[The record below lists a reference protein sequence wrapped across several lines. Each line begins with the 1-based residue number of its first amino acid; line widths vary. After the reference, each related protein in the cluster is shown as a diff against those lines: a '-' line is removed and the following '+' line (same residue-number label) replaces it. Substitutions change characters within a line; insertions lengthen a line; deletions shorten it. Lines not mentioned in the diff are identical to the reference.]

1 MICVWVCIPKGG
13 MIVNKNIAAGVAA
26 AVAAASIATNLSF
39 DPDELVHS
47 AAYLD
52 SHTKYMQVSELG
64 DLEIEYTEPEEP
76 TRQDQLRTWL
86 LKLPVPV
93 KALVLLPLWALGAI
107 PVAIGTAVLGAA
119 APVWAH
125 IVSFLMNAGILFGV
139 FCLIYKLIFPDRR
152 ISELFKNKK
161 NRRWLL
167 FGVVAVTGADLLIGM
182 FWSGWSAARLLI
194 LVVIGF
200 GVLCLLWN
208 RICGRLKAPEPK
220 IRRTKLKLEY

>member
-1 MICVWVCIPKGG
+1 
-13 MIVNKNIAAGVAA
+13 MIVDKRIAAGVAA

-39 DPDELVHS
+39 DPEELVHS

-64 DLEIEYTEPEEP
+64 EMEIEYTEPEEP
-76 TRQDQLRTWL
+76 SRPDQLRTWL

-93 KALVLLPLWALGAI
+93 KALFLLPLWALGAI
-107 PVAIGTAVLGAA
+107 PVAIGTAALGAV
-119 APVWAH
+119 APIWAH
-125 IVSFLMNAGILFGV
+125 ILSFVMNAGILFGV
-139 FCLIYKLIFPDRR
+139 FCLVYKLIFPNRK

-167 FGVVAVTGADLLIGM
+167 FGVIAVTGADMLLGL
-182 FWSGWSAARLLI
+182 FWAKWTFVRGI
-194 LVVIGF
+194 VLVAVGF
-200 GVLCLLWN
+200 GVLCLLWH
-208 RICGRLKAPEPK
+208 RICGKLKGPEPK